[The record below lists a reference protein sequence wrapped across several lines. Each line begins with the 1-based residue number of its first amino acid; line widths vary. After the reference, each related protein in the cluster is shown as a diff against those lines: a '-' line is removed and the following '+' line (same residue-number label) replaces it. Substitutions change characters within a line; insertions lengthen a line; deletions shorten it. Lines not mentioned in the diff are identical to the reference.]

1 MFKIIVAGGPCEPYI
16 HKCITSIL
24 EQDEQDFEILVAL
37 DPHDNAR
44 DVVDSFMSDRIFGF
58 VNREPRGSAWNMF
71 IASTLRDIDDEDI
84 IVTVDADD
92 WLTDSKSLFH
102 VKQVYDKHPETL
114 VTHGSWVSSP
124 SGFLGK
130 DCQQPYTREEFRDI
144 RHAQWKA
151 SHLRTMKYKVFK
163 RIAVADFKDDNGKW
177 FKGAT
182 DNSLMLPA
190 LEMAGY
196 DRVKFIPEPIY
207 TYNRSGPRVDSG
219 DREHA
224 LKTIRGRKPYELL
237 GSDPHM

>member
-16 HKCITSIL
+16 HKCISSIL
-24 EQDEQDFEILVAL
+24 SQDIQDFEILVSL
-37 DPHDNAR
+37 DIVDNAMYVI
-44 DVVDSFMSDRIFGF
+44 DKFQDYRIKVCGQF
-58 VNREPRGSAWNMF
+58 ESRGSAFNMWS
-71 IASTLRDIDDEDI
+71 AAKLTEIDDEDI
-84 IVTVDADD
+84 LVTVDADD

-163 RIAVADFKDDNGKW
+163 RIAVDDFKDDNGKW
-177 FKGAT
+177 FTGAT

-237 GSDPHM
+237 GSDPHV